1 MPDRAFG
8 LSHEVNSNQHNI
20 KINQTLIRDLGVLA
34 EHTKG
39 LCIVLKK
46 EIDELRKD
54 TDKNTEKINYIY
66 DYIVKKKEREDAK
79 WF

>member
-1 MPDRAFG
+1 MP

-20 KINQTLIRDLGVLA
+20 KINQTLIKDLSVI
-34 EHTKG
+34 
-39 LCIVLKK
+39 CMVLKK

-66 DYIVKKKEREDAK
+66 DYIVKKKEREDSK

>member
-1 MPDRAFG
+1 M
-8 LSHEVNSNQHNI
+8 SHEVNSNQHNI
-20 KINQTLIRDLGVLA
+20 KINQTLIKDLSVI
-34 EHTKG
+34 
-39 LCIVLKK
+39 CIVLKK

-66 DYIVKKKEREDAK
+66 DYIIKKKEREDAK

>member
-1 MPDRAFG
+1 MP

-20 KINQTLIRDLGVLA
+20 KINQTLIKDLSVI
-34 EHTKG
+34 
-39 LCIVLKK
+39 CIVLKK

-66 DYIVKKKEREDAK
+66 DYIVKKKEREDSK

>member
-1 MPDRAFG
+1 MPM
-8 LSHEVNSNQHNI
+8 SHEVNSNQHNI
-20 KINQTLIRDLGVLA
+20 KINQTLIKDLSVI
-34 EHTKG
+34 
-39 LCIVLKK
+39 CIVLKK

-66 DYIVKKKEREDAK
+66 DYIIKKKEREDAK

>member
-1 MPDRAFG
+1 MP

-20 KINQTLIRDLGVLA
+20 KINQTLAKHNGVLI
-34 EHTKG
+34 KD
-39 LCIVLKK
+39 LSVICIVLKK

-66 DYIVKKKEREDAK
+66 DYIIKKKEREDAK

>member
-1 MPDRAFG
+1 MP

-20 KINQTLIRDLGVLA
+20 KINQTLIKDLSVI
-34 EHTKG
+34 
-39 LCIVLKK
+39 CIVLKK

-66 DYIVKKKEREDAK
+66 DYIIKKKEREDAK